1 MRYGEPVSFTWLDR
15 PGDTARLPPRRRPQ
29 PRIGPGAI
37 ELGYWVHVDFTGR
50 GYATAC
56 ARALTQA
63 GLALSDVARVE
74 IQSRSPCRYDL
85 LPFTLLWWPLFT
97 TGLPL
102 LGTGLWS
109 RPTPMKL
116 SSTRL
121 KLVPPDSRT
130 PRPAVT
136 ADDVDGPPGRCS
148 RWSSGVRGR

>member
-1 MRYGEPVSFTWLDR
+1 MITLLGSQR
-15 PGDTARLPPRRRPQ
+15 ARVKAPEAAVAIWRACVVHLVGQAWGHRSAPAAAPPQ

-102 LGTGLWS
+102 LGTGL
-109 RPTPMKL
+109 
-116 SSTRL
+116 
-121 KLVPPDSRT
+121 
-130 PRPAVT
+130 
-136 ADDVDGPPGRCS
+136 
-148 RWSSGVRGR
+148 